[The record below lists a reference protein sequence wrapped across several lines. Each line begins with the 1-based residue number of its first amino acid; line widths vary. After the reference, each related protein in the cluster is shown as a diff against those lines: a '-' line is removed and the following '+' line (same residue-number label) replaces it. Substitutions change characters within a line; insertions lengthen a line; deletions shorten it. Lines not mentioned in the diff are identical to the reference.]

1 MNKIYIDLI
10 NKKEIKF
17 RQILNNYEKKIK
29 IYNNINI
36 NNIEKIYTIINY
48 IEII

>member
-1 MNKIYIDLI
+1 MNKTHIDLI

-17 RQILNNYEKKIK
+17 RQILKLNNYETKIK
-29 IYNNINI
+29 IY
-36 NNIEKIYTIINY
+36 NIEKIYTIINY